1 MVRSN
6 LQYRS
11 SALKPH
17 TKKLKDK
24 LENVQKRAARYVTH
38 NFYNT
43 KSVYNMLH
51 HLNWPAL
58 FHRRN
63 ICRLSML
70 YKITHILLLKTK
82 TCIQFHRQ
90 QPSNL
95 VLHFQTFSTRTD
107 YYKYQYSF
115 FPHTETLWNSFPH
128 SVVSAAS
135 MLTDSAGEYRLMYQI
150 CPK

>member
-11 SALKPH
+11 SVLKPH

-43 KSVYNMLH
+43 KSVSNMLH

-70 YKITHILLLKTK
+70 YKITHRLVAIDQNLYLVPQSTTITPSSSLSDLQYTYLLLQ
-82 TCIQFHRQ
+82 IQLFSSHRNTVELLS
-90 QPSNL
+90 PLGGISSL
-95 VLHFQTFSTRTD
+95 
-107 YYKYQYSF
+107 YAY
-115 FPHTETLWNSFPH
+115 
-128 SVVSAAS
+128 
-135 MLTDSAGEYRLMYQI
+135 
-150 CPK
+150 

>member
-1 MVRSN
+1 MVKSN

-11 SALKPH
+11 SVLKPH

-43 KSVYNMLH
+43 KSVSNMLH

-70 YKITHILLLKTK
+70 NKITHRLVAID
-82 TCIQFHRQ
+82 Q
-90 QPSNL
+90 NL
-95 VLHFQTFSTRTD
+95 YLVPQTTTITPIVLHFQTFSTRTD
-107 YYKYQYSF
+107 YYKYSF

-135 MLTDSAGEYRLMYQI
+135 MLTDSAGEYS
-150 CPK
+150 

>member
-43 KSVYNMLH
+43 KSVSNMLH
-51 HLNWPAL
+51 HLIWPAL

-70 YKITHILLLKTK
+70 YRITHIWLLQTK
-82 TCIQFHRQ
+82 TCIQFHNNHHTQFFTFR
-90 QPSNL
+90 PSVH
-95 VLHFQTFSTRTD
+95 VLITTNTA
-107 YYKYQYSF
+107 F

-128 SVVSAAS
+128 SVVHVSAAS
-135 MLTDSAGEYRLMYQI
+135 MLTDSAGGYRLMYQI

>member
-24 LENVQKRAARYVTH
+24 LYKMYKKEQHVMSHITFTILK
-38 NFYNT
+38 
-43 KSVYNMLH
+43 VYLICYII
-51 HLNWPAL
+51 LIGGAL

-70 YKITHILLLKTK
+70 YKITHRLVAIDQNLYLVPQTTTITPSSSLSDLQYTYWLLQILVQLFSSHRDTVELL
-82 TCIQFHRQ
+82 
-90 QPSNL
+90 
-95 VLHFQTFSTRTD
+95 STLGGISSLYAYWQCR
-107 YYKYQYSF
+107 
-115 FPHTETLWNSFPH
+115 W
-128 SVVSAAS
+128 V
-135 MLTDSAGEYRLMYQI
+135 
-150 CPK
+150 

>member
-24 LENVQKRAARYVTH
+24 LENIQKRAARYVTH

-43 KSVYNMLH
+43 KSVSNMLH

-70 YKITHILLLKTK
+70 YKITHIWLLQTK
-82 TCIQFHRQ
+82 TCIQFHNNHHTQFFTFRPSVHVLITKNTAFFLTQKHCGTPFHTWWYQ
-90 QPSNL
+90 QPL
-95 VLHFQTFSTRTD
+95 CLLTVR
-107 YYKYQYSF
+107 
-115 FPHTETLWNSFPH
+115 
-128 SVVSAAS
+128 VSI
-135 MLTDSAGEYRLMYQI
+135 D
-150 CPK
+150 